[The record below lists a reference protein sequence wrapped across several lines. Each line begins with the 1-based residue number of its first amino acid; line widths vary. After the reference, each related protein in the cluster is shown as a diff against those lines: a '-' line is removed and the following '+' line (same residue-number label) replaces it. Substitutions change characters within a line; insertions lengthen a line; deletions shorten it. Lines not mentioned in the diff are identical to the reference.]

1 MQNLNLYQREK
12 INRSGPQ
19 PKQMWLGLGALLV
32 LCALHAAWL
41 SWQWQQGSQRMAQAE
56 RLAQAQG
63 QQVEAAQA
71 RFVAPQLDARL
82 PVQLAEQEAQNQAL
96 QRLFRSLALRAEQ
109 QRGGFFAPLAALA
122 EQHPPSGL
130 WLNDITLRGRDMR
143 LQGFSQ
149 NPQLL
154 PEYVQRLSQSTVFQ
168 GRLFSRFD
176 IDRDDDTH
184 LLQFDLSSR
193 PADQEDRQDEQPN

>member
-19 PKQMWLGLGALLV
+19 PKQMWLGLGALLL
-32 LCALHAAWL
+32 LCALHGAWL
-41 SWQWQQGSQRMAQAE
+41 SWQLQEGAQRLEQAE

-71 RFVAPQLDARL
+71 SFVAPQRDARL
-82 PVQLAEQEAQNQAL
+82 PVQLARQEAQNQAL
-96 QRLFRSLALRAEQ
+96 QRLLRSLAVRAEQ
-109 QRGGFFAPLAALA
+109 QRGGFVAPLAALA
-122 EQHPPSGL
+122 EQHPLSGL
-130 WLNDITLRGRDMR
+130 WLNDILLRGSDMR

-154 PEYVQRLSQSTVFQ
+154 PQYVQRLSENAVFQ
-168 GRLFSRFD
+168 GRLFSRLD
-176 IDRDDDTH
+176 ITRNDDTH

-193 PADQEDRQDEQPN
+193 PADQEGRQDE

>member
-19 PKQMWLGLGALLV
+19 PKQMWLGLGALLLLCV
-32 LCALHAAWL
+32 LHGAWL
-41 SWQWQQGSQRMAQAE
+41 NWQLQEGGQRLVQAE

-71 RFVAPQLDARL
+71 SFVAPQLDARL
-82 PVQLAEQEAQNQAL
+82 PVQLARQEAQNQSL
-96 QRLFRSLALRAEQ
+96 QRLLRLLAVRAEQ
-109 QRGGFFAPLAALA
+109 QRGGFVAPLAALA

-130 WLNDITLRGRDMR
+130 WLNDIALRGSDMR

-154 PEYVQRLSQSTVFQ
+154 PQYVQRLSQNAVFQ
-168 GRLFSRFD
+168 GRLFSRLD
-176 IDRDDDTH
+176 IKRNDDTH

>member
-19 PKQMWLGLGALLV
+19 PKQMWLGLGALLLLCV
-32 LCALHAAWL
+32 LHGAWL
-41 SWQWQQGSQRMAQAE
+41 NWQLQEGGQRLEQAE
-56 RLAQAQG
+56 RLAKVQR

-71 RFVAPQLDARL
+71 NFVAPQLDARL
-82 PVQLAEQEAQNQAL
+82 PVQLARQEAQNQAL
-96 QRLFRSLALRAEQ
+96 QRLLRSLAVRAEQ
-109 QRGGFFAPLAALA
+109 QRGGFVAPLAALA
-122 EQHPPSGL
+122 EQHPPNGL
-130 WLNDITLRGRDMR
+130 WLNDILLRGSDMR

-154 PEYVQRLSQSTVFQ
+154 PQYVQRLSQNAVFR
-168 GRLFSRFD
+168 GRLFSRLD
-176 IDRDDDTH
+176 ITRDDDTH

-193 PADQEDRQDEQPN
+193 PADQEGRQDE